1 MYPFI
6 QTHGGMLLSV
16 WLLLRT
22 CIHTISL
29 PSACPGVPQSV
40 HEEEAEELEIEKLR
54 KIGWSV
60 QLGKGL
66 FRIDRGGVK
75 GDNRGRTLTVS
86 YRRTPETPV
95 VWRECVANVA
105 AVSRVASSE
114 Q

>member
-1 MYPFI
+1 
-6 QTHGGMLLSV
+6 MLLSV

-40 HEEEAEELEIEKLR
+40 DEEEAEEADDAVIKELR
-54 KIGWSV
+54 KT
-60 QLGKGL
+60 GL

-75 GDNRGRTLTVS
+75 GDNRGRTLTVA

>member
-1 MYPFI
+1 
-6 QTHGGMLLSV
+6 MLLSV

-40 HEEEAEELEIEKLR
+40 HEEEAEELEIEKFR
-54 KIGWSV
+54 KIGWSE

-75 GDNRGRTLTVS
+75 GDNRGRTLTVA
-86 YRRTPETPV
+86 YRRTLETPV